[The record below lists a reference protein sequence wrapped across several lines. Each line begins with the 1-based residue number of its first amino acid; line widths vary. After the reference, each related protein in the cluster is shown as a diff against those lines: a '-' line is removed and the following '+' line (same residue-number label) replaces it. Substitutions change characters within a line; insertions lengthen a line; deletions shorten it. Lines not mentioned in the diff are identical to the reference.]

1 MATEEQKKQN
11 LNRLIGITLDSIISG
26 MWELFGDSS
35 FATSKAIGEQSLA
48 IAEKE
53 GGVEIQGETPAHIL
67 TEIFRVATDEIGII
81 EGGHGTDENGLITLT
96 CEKCIL
102 AQLCNHLQ
110 EKSVQPYYCY
120 LYCITSAAIHER
132 VDKKNRFVSRKWD
145 AGSKTC
151 SIEIQVME

>member
-11 LNRLIGITLDSIISG
+11 LNRLIGITLDSLITG
-26 MWELFGDSS
+26 MWDLFGDSS
-35 FATSKAIGEQSLA
+35 FATSKTIGEQCLA

-53 GGVEIQGETPAHIL
+53 GGVEIQGESAEHIL
-67 TEIFRVATDEIGII
+67 TEIFRVATDEVGFI
-81 EGGHGTDENGLITLT
+81 EGGNGKYDNGRVTLN

-102 AQLCNHLQ
+102 AQLCNKMQ

-120 LYCITSAAIHER
+120 LYCLTSAAIQER
-132 VDKKNRFVSRKWD
+132 VGKKNRFVSRKWD